1 MRGGNCLKLWT
12 KKQQVVSLSSAE
24 SELYAA
30 VKTASEGLG
39 VQSVAKD
46 LGILCGLNLHLDASA
61 TMGLVNRRGDGQS
74 EARRHAESVDTGGIQ
89 VRQARQLVTLMGY
102 EFVKGETGALK
113 GGAGGEMRLQ

>member
-1 MRGGNCLKLWT
+1 MRGEHCLKVWT

-46 LGILCGLNLHLDASA
+46 LGISCGLNLHLDASA
-61 TMGLVNRRGDGQS
+61 TMCLVNRRGLGKRS
-74 EARRHAESVDTGGIQ
+74 TATCRICGYRRLPSRAGSSRRRSART
-89 VRQARQLVTLMGY
+89 
-102 EFVKGETGALK
+102 
-113 GGAGGEMRLQ
+113 